1 MVSKFVCAHSRW
13 LQVLWSVFNDLALP
27 GAAASNRTAVYE
39 NTSRTAPMMFVLE
52 ETVCWVAGNGV
63 FQASRDP
70 VTTNVSKK

>member
-1 MVSKFVCAHSRW
+1 M
-13 LQVLWSVFNDLALP
+13 L
-27 GAAASNRTAVYE
+27 
-39 NTSRTAPMMFVLE
+39 FVLE